1 MSPTWLEVALLAWVH
16 CQLGML
22 ALEAVATETQ
32 ADGLLNSSIICGFSV
47 ILGEQFSGWGGG
59 RVSPSRALSQP
70 GPLRGEMP
78 ERRKG
83 GFWKECAELNR
94 FASKRALGCVGRR
107 VVGVRSW
114 EAPVPSGTHSAWSGA
129 Q

>member
-47 ILGEQFSGWGGG
+47 ILGEQASSVAGGVGGYPLPGPSASLGRSVGKCQRGGRVGFGRNVLNSTGLLPKELWGVWGGG
-59 RVSPSRALSQP
+59 WW
-70 GPLRGEMP
+70 G
-78 ERRKG
+78 
-83 GFWKECAELNR
+83 
-94 FASKRALGCVGRR
+94 
-107 VVGVRSW
+107 
-114 EAPVPSGTHSAWSGA
+114 
-129 Q
+129 